1 MYVHMS
7 SPKNIL
13 TKNLLSE
20 KMFTPDDK
28 HVTRPDRLMIGS
40 SNKNLSI
47 EKYFLASRM

>member
-20 KMFTPDDK
+20 KMFTPD
-28 HVTRPDRLMIGS
+28 G
-40 SNKNLSI
+40 NLI
-47 EKYFLASRM
+47 DL